1 MRGLGAPGMALS
13 MIVLVYV
20 TARVAEEIAGRVGI
34 VVLIAAF
41 SGFEALL
48 FWTTR
53 RRLPDQEDDSHT
65 G

>member
-20 TARVAEEIAGRVGI
+20 TARVAEEIAGSVGI
-34 VVLIAAF
+34 VVLIAVF
-41 SGFEALL
+41 LGFEALL

-53 RRLPDQEDDSHT
+53 RRLQHQEDDSHT

>member
-1 MRGLGAPGMALS
+1 MALS

-34 VVLIAAF
+34 VVLVGAF
-41 SGFEALL
+41 LGFEALL

-53 RRLPDQEDDSHT
+53 RRLQDQKDDSHT